1 MRELVLADY
10 AVIAAFFAVMVG
22 VGVYYSRRAKSDAQF
37 FGSDKS
43 VPWWLSGVSFYMNS
57 FSALA
62 FVMYS
67 ALAYKFGWVPVTV
80 SWLSVPAVLLGA
92 WFLAVRWRRA
102 AKGSP
107 IDYIA
112 TRYTPGMCR
121 TLAVLG
127 LPMQLLDNA
136 LKLLAIGT
144 VVGVGMGFPLFWS
157 ICISGVII
165 VLYTF
170 LGGLKATL
178 VCDFIQFFVI
188 LAVVFAL
195 PPLCL
200 GRLAALDG
208 GTGLVH
214 GFKVFLDRVPDG
226 FFSFTNGKYGWTYML
241 VFFCAVG
248 STLST
253 NWSLV
258 QRYYTTKSEK
268 DAKKMAYLV
277 AALLFLGPPLFF
289 FPAMAARVFMPELD
303 MGNSEAM
310 NAVYATVCK
319 SILPAGMI
327 GMVIAAMFSAT
338 MSSLAGN
345 FNAAA
350 SVMVDKAATPRRRM
364 FAARGATVLVG
375 GAVVA
380 LTFVMQYAQGAKDL
394 FDVTNKMFGVFLP
407 PIAIPMLAGVF
418 VRRLSRRAGMVA
430 LVGGMAVGVALFLM
444 GAAYPFLREF
454 EWIFSLTGVATL
466 VFIAL
471 GTALFPD
478 KPEERAEVDAFFKQ
492 LSGDR

>member
-1 MRELVLADY
+1 MKGLAFVDY
-10 AVIAAFFAVMVG
+10 AVIAAFFAVMLG
-22 VGVYYSRRAKSDAQF
+22 VGVYYSRKSKSSDQF
-37 FGSDKS
+37 FGNDKS

-80 SWLSVPAVLLGA
+80 SWLSVPAVLFGA

-112 TRYTPGMCR
+112 ERYTPGMCR
-121 TLAVLG
+121 TLAILG

-178 VCDFIQFFVI
+178 TCDFIQFLVI
-188 LAVVFAL
+188 LAVVFTL

-200 GRLAALDG
+200 
-208 GTGLVH
+208 
-214 GFKVFLDRVPDG
+214 DRVGGLSNFIDKVPPG
-226 FFSFTNGKYGWTYML
+226 FFDFTAGKYTWVYML
-241 VFFCAVG
+241 VFFCCVG

-258 QRYYTTKSEK
+258 QRYYSTKSEK

-277 AALLFLGPPLFF
+277 AVLLFVGPPIFF
-289 FPAMAARVFMPELD
+289 FPAMAARVFMPDVPED
-303 MGNSEAM
+303 QM
-310 NAVYATVCK
+310 NGVYALVCREV
-319 SILPAGMI
+319 LPVGMI

-350 SVMVDKAATPRRRM
+350 AVMVNELYLKFAKNPSAKARM
-364 FAARGATVLVG
+364 VAARVATVAVG

-380 LTFVMQYAQGAKDL
+380 LTFVMQYAQGADDL
-394 FDVTNKMFGVFLP
+394 FNLSNKVFGVFLP
-407 PIAIPMLAGVF
+407 PIAIPMLCGIF
-418 VRRLSRRAGMVA
+418 VKRFSKRSGMMG
-430 LVGGMAVGVALFLM
+430 LVGGITVGLVLFAVG
-444 GAAYPFLREF
+444 GAHPFLREMI
-454 EWIFSLTGVATL
+454 WIFPLTAAATIL
-466 VFIAL
+466 FLFL
-471 GTALFPD
+471 GTWLFPD
-478 KPEERAEVDAFFKQ
+478 RAAERESVDAFFRQ
-492 LSGDR
+492 IDG